1 MAKSKQ
7 SILSTM
13 INQSK
18 RCFREVEK
26 NEEEGD
32 VSFASLE
39 GKAKVTNL

>member
-1 MAKSKQ
+1 MANSRQ

-26 NEEEGD
+26 NEEGD

-39 GKAKVTNL
+39 GKAKITNL